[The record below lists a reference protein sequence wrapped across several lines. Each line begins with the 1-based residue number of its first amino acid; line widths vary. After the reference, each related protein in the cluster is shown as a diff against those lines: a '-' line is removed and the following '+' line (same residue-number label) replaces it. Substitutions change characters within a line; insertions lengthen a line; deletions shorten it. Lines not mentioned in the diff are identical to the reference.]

1 MAKKTT
7 AKKTATAAETKAS
20 KKRVSTAVF
29 VPAYLRAVAS
39 GMTREDLAAQLGIEP
54 SSIYQRVYDMYQ
66 KGACQKT
73 FPHLPTT
80 GKQSYLDRIQA
91 AVDDYRKG
99 SGKPDSLTTAAHP
112 AIVAAV
118 TKQVG
123 KKGKPPAEKPV
134 DPPVTVDPP
143 VGDDGD
149 LDPSAALDRLLNG

>member
-1 MAKKTT
+1 MSKKTT
-7 AKKTATAAETKAS
+7 ATTAKA

-29 VPAYLRAVAS
+29 VPAYLKAVAT

-99 SGKPDSLTTAAHP
+99 SGQA

-123 KKGKPPAEKPV
+123 KKGKPPAEKT
-134 DPPVTVDPP
+134 VT
-143 VGDDGD
+143 VGDDDD
-149 LDPSAALDRLLNG
+149 LDATAALERLLNG

>member
-7 AKKTATAAETKAS
+7 AKKTTVAETAAT
-20 KKRVSTAVF
+20 KKRVPTVVF

-73 FPHLPTT
+73 FPHLATT

-99 SGKPDSLTTAAHP
+99 TGVPATPTTAAAHP

-118 TKQVG
+118 VKQTG
-123 KKGKPPAEKPV
+123 KKGKPPVEI
-134 DPPVTVDPP
+134 DPP

>member
-1 MAKKTT
+1 MSKKTT
-7 AKKTATAAETKAS
+7 ATTAKA

-29 VPAYLRAVAS
+29 VPAYLKAVAT

-73 FPHLPTT
+73 FPHLPTA

-99 SGKPDSLTTAAHP
+99 SGKA

-123 KKGKPPAEKPV
+123 KKGKPPAET
-134 DPPVTVDPP
+134 VT

-149 LDPSAALDRLLNG
+149 LDATAALERLLNG

>member
-1 MAKKTT
+1 MSKKTM
-7 AKKTATAAETKAS
+7 TATTVKA

-29 VPAYLRAVAS
+29 VPAYLKAVAT

-99 SGKPDSLTTAAHP
+99 GGQA

-123 KKGKPPAEKPV
+123 KKGKPPAEKT
-134 DPPVTVDPP
+134 VT

-149 LDPSAALDRLLNG
+149 LDATAALERLLNG

>member
-7 AKKTATAAETKAS
+7 AKTMTMTATKA

-39 GMTREDLAAQLGIEP
+39 GMTREGLADLLGIEP

-66 KGACQKT
+66 KGACKKT

-99 SGKPDSLTTAAHP
+99 TGVPATLTTAADHA

-118 TKQVG
+118 VKQTG
-123 KKGKPPAEKPV
+123 KKGKPPVEKPAAA
-134 DPPVTVDPP
+134 PVTVDPP

>member
-1 MAKKTT
+1 MSKKTT
-7 AKKTATAAETKAS
+7 ATTAKA

-29 VPAYLRAVAS
+29 VPAYLKAVAT

-99 SGKPDSLTTAAHP
+99 SGQA

-118 TKQVG
+118 TKPAAKVD
-123 KKGKPPAEKPV
+123 KKGQPPAEKT
-134 DPPVTVDPP
+134 VT

-149 LDPSAALDRLLNG
+149 LDATAALERLLNG